1 MAVNQG
7 SKVRPILNISLPEK
21 CSFNDNVDE
30 YQLEKVRM
38 STAKSFSHA
47 ILSAGRNSTLYKTD
61 VRDAYKLVPAKLEDL
76 RLQGFGFMDR
86 KFCET
91 RMAFGGKPSVANYDA
106 LGNTIFTLALVESK
120 IPTKLVGRC
129 VDDVPAV
136 SPEGNDWGKE
146 FTDNYKRICSDLNI
160 ELAENCPL
168 FEKAFENST
177 YGKVLGKFF
186 DTTILCWAMP
196 QDKREEL
203 LSDISHV
210 LNNKVNLLTVQS
222 LMGKLNDIGTMC
234 PFLKIF
240 RHELNTELSKR
251 IPEPLKLS
259 NMSKAAKKE
268 LLVWTGFLMDENVWI
283 PINPPAHHPPILTL
297 IFTSDAAGLPHA
309 CCYKYNIGV
318 ASIGTDNSD
327 NLIAAS
333 RIWWDKSF
341 IRDKRDEKC
350 VRFGDKTTTLEAIG
364 LLLPFLTNPK
374 LLVNKHILLR
384 VDNMACVYGF
394 ENKNCTGDKNAAIFL
409 QA

>member
-1 MAVNQG
+1 VKNTPSTAENGREVADTIATWLKKGFVSGPFLEPPLNNFRVNCLMAVNQG

-136 SPEGNDWGKE
+136 SPEGNNWGKE

-203 LSDISHV
+203 LDDISHV
-210 LNNKVNLLTVQS
+210 LHNKVNLLTVQS

-234 PFLKIF
+234 PFLRNF

-259 NMSKAAKKE
+259 NMSNAAKRE
-268 LLVWTGFLMDENVWI
+268 LLVWTGFLMDENVWV
-283 PINPPAHHPPILTL
+283 PINPPTHPPPILTL
-297 IFTSDAAGLPHA
+297 IFIQMRQDYRMQAA
-309 CCYKYNIGV
+309 
-318 ASIGTDNSD
+318 
-327 NLIAAS
+327 
-333 RIWWDKSF
+333 
-341 IRDKRDEKC
+341 
-350 VRFGDKTTTLEAIG
+350 
-364 LLLPFLTNPK
+364 TNTI
-374 LLVNKHILLR
+374 LV
-384 VDNMACVYGF
+384 
-394 ENKNCTGDKNAAIFL
+394 
-409 QA
+409 